1 MWYLKVSVRA
11 FSTLLLSVILFILL
25 GRNQYAYEHAAIFL
39 ESAAARSQ
47 GEALTTLTLCGAYL
61 AILGWT
67 LTSTMASALVAA
79 HDAEAPRRFGFI
91 LFLSIAAGVL
101 PLLGMLETIYV
112 VRRTYVPTGSA
123 LELVTICWYGLLAV
137 LFTFIVG
144 AALVALHIRRYGRFP
159 TLFRS
164 RAFLVALFV
173 PVALA
178 FASIYLGAFISA
190 GDATFG
196 SNGIAF
202 PSRYLGL
209 PSLVSRFGLITY
221 LVVFVTMFVL
231 LTRLIQREGRTFDQ
245 SVVVV
250 FIGLGIL
257 GYLVKPSGSYP
268 VTLYTDAETQTYL
281 KKHDAARRSEEYRT
295 TYRQRWTD
303 VVNKTLSTSV
313 AAQVKLPVLDP
324 SLRTDAVLR
333 ARGIPSLSNS
343 FAAWLKKRTEGRDA
357 SGGEHDFPVFI
368 VAAQGGGYYA
378 AYHSALTLARLQD
391 LCPDFRNQV
400 FAISGVSGGSLGASV
415 FGAISDN
422 IPADFRQQ
430 PCLAATSSGRYER
443 VVKGFFQQDLLSPL
457 LATFLFIDLPASLL
471 PLPNKLLPF
480 HPIPYNRVNA
490 LESSFEDAFD
500 QAKETPWSNPLRAP
514 FFARWDAARPTPAL
528 ILNGTLVWRSTPF
541 LIGQLYFSGATLDRS
556 LDRLVSDS
564 LKKKLEDHFQMDM
577 DAILEDPEKKNYA
590 YTELSKELSEDQTRR
605 IVGGEE
611 YFDSLHFLEYAPDAN
626 LKMSS
631 AVAISARFP
640 YITPTALV
648 SAGEL
653 ASQDQMRL
661 GNSLQVVD
669 GAYWD
674 NSGLRTALDLI
685 SELEANQATW
695 KLPGVRV
702 TFHILSIGD
711 VTPEKPTGIDLVKSA
726 PEILAPLETMME
738 VRGRAQQGSWFSVLR
753 AKKEPVRFSL
763 FDVKFSAPLD
773 WSASAVTRASIEQRS
788 GYPRLS
794 LSDHDRVCC
803 NARGNYYPNWTSQR
817 QVVSLLQTTWS
828 PAGAREACNQSGGEP
843 DQKIEACTK
852 LIVNN
857 PNDAATYE
865 RRATAYANK
874 KDYDHALADAQELI
888 KMDPRI
894 ARYYDFTG
902 RLFLSMGDPNGA
914 VAELTKAITLD
925 PRHALYYRK
934 RAVAHQ
940 RAGDYAIAL
949 ADDETSVEITT
960 LDDTSSKGQPGRATA
975 VALGNLAWSAVL
987 GQSFSEALDSAQR
1000 AATLAPDLLW
1010 IRGNLAHALLFAG
1023 RADEAKQIYLANK
1036 GKTLRENT
1044 LWEAGIHKDFEA
1056 LRKAGLE
1063 SLVAPNM
1070 TDIDVA
1076 LGFQAQS
1083 SPAP

>member
-1 MWYLKVSVRA
+1 MWYLRVSVRA

-25 GRNQYAYEHAAIFL
+25 GRNQYAYEHVAIFL

-47 GEALTTLTLCGAYL
+47 GEALTILALCGGYL
-61 AILGWT
+61 AILGWA
-67 LTSTMASALVAA
+67 LTSTMASVLVAA
-79 HDAEAPRRFGFI
+79 HDVGTTQRLGFI
-91 LFLSIAAGVL
+91 LLLSIAAGML

-112 VRRTYVPTGSA
+112 VRHSYLATGSTP
-123 LELVTICWYGLLAV
+123 ELVTVCWYGLLGIT
-137 LFTFIVG
+137 FTFPLG
-144 AALVALHIRRYGRFP
+144 AALIALFVHRARRFP
-159 TLFRS
+159 ELFRS
-164 RAFLVALFV
+164 RAFLVSLFI

-190 GDATFG
+190 GDLAFG
-196 SNGIAF
+196 SDAHVL
-202 PSRYLGL
+202 PTRYLGL

-221 LVVFVTMFVL
+221 VVVFVTMFVL
-231 LTRLIQREGRTFDQ
+231 LTRLIQREGHAFDQ

-250 FIGLGIL
+250 LIGLGIL

-268 VTLYTDAETQTYL
+268 VSLYIDADTQAYL
-281 KKHDAARRSEEYRT
+281 KKHDAARLSEEYRKA
-295 TYRQRWTD
+295 YRQRWMEVAD
-303 VVNKTLSTSV
+303 KTLGANLASR
-313 AAQVKLPVLDP
+313 VKLPVLDP
-324 SLRTDAVLR
+324 SLRTETVLS
-333 ARGIPSLSNS
+333 ARGIPPLSS
-343 FAAWLKKRTEGRDA
+343 AFAAWLKKRVAGRDA
-357 SGGEHDFPVFI
+357 TGDEHDFPVFI

-391 LCPDFRNQV
+391 LCPDLRNQL

-415 FGAISDN
+415 FAAISDN
-422 IPADFRQQ
+422 IPADFRHQ
-430 PCLAATSSGRYER
+430 PCVATASSGRYER
-443 VVKGFFQQDLLSPL
+443 VVKDFFHQDLLSPL

-500 QAKETPWSNPLRAP
+500 VAKEAAWSNPLRAP
-514 FFARWDAARPTPAL
+514 FFSRWDAANPTPAL

-541 LIGQLYFSGATLDRS
+541 LIGQLYFSGKTLDQS

-577 DAILEDPEKKNYA
+577 EAILEDPDKKRYA
-590 YTELSKELSEDQTRR
+590 YEELNKELSEDQTRR

-611 YFDSLHFLEYAPDAN
+611 YFDSLHLLEYAPDAN

-640 YITPTALV
+640 YLTPTALV
-648 SAGEL
+648 SGGVL

-661 GNSLQVVD
+661 GNSIQVVD

-674 NSGLRTALDLI
+674 NSGLRTALDII
-685 SELEANQATW
+685 SDLEVNRAAW
-695 KLPGVRV
+695 SVPGVRV

-711 VTPEKPTGIDLVKSA
+711 VTPEKPTGIDLVKGI

-753 AKKEPVRFSL
+753 AKKEPLRFSL

-773 WSASAVTRASIEQRS
+773 WSASAITRASIEQRS

-794 LSDHDRVCC
+794 LSDRDRVCC

-828 PAGAREACNQSGGEP
+828 PAGAREACTQTGGEP
-843 DQKIEACTK
+843 DQKIDACTK
-852 LIVNN
+852 LIANN

-865 RRATAYANK
+865 RRAIAYGNK
-874 KDYDHALADAQELI
+874 KDYDRALADARELI
-888 KMDPRI
+888 KLDPRI
-894 ARYYDFTG
+894 AHYYDFTA
-902 RLFLSMGDPNGA
+902 RLYLSKGDPNSA
-914 VAELTKAITLD
+914 VLELSKAIGLD
-925 PRHALYYRK
+925 PRRAVYYRK
-934 RAVAHQ
+934 RAVARQ
-940 RAGDYAIAL
+940 RLGDYANAL
-949 ADDETSVEITT
+949 ADDESSVEITT
-960 LDDTSSKGQPGRATA
+960 LDETSSKGQPGRATA

-987 GQSFSEALDSAQR
+987 SQSFSEALESAQR
-1000 AATLAPDLLW
+1000 ATVLAPDLLW
-1010 IRGNLAHALLFAG
+1010 IKANLAHALLFSG
-1023 RADEAKQIYLANK
+1023 RADEAKQVYLGNK
-1036 GKTLRENT
+1036 GKSLRGNIP
-1044 LWEAGIHKDFEA
+1044 WEAEIHKDFDV

-1063 SLVAPNM
+1063 SLVAPDM
-1070 TDIDVA
+1070 ADVDAA
-1076 LGFQAQS
+1076 LGAQTH
-1083 SPAP
+1083 